1 MIDAPQ
7 VRIQLRKDEHFTLG
21 GARGARLSCVSGTA
35 WITVDRDAEDVVIGA
50 GESFL
55 VSSDR
60 LVLVG
65 ALLGAV
71 TLDLRGIRP
80 MVTAAHPCRSDVLAK
95 LMQ

>member
-1 MIDAPQ
+1 MIDAPH

-21 GARGARLSCVSGTA
+21 GARGARLSCVNGTA
-35 WITVDRDAEDVVIGA
+35 WITVDRDAEDVVISA

-60 LVLVG
+60 SVLVG
-65 ALLGAV
+65 ALFGAV

-80 MVTAAHPCRSDVLAK
+80 MVTAAHPRRSDVLARIVK
-95 LMQ
+95 